1 VNSLHIPVPY
11 KHSNDRLTFKMP
23 FTSSQRA
30 APSVPSTLERAMSSS
45 SDENDAVE
53 FVDFVRRHVRNTS
66 STTSSPYGKVKPTT
80 PSDGQQR
87 QRLREDY
94 SDDDDR
100 VTPSKRAESML
111 NDARM
116 SARAS
121 RLMRETTRAEV
132 QAESARKRRSASA
145 AKLSA
150 STTPTTSRATSRIGS
165 EADLARVFES
175 SAVVV
180 VSDESEDEFFAK
192 TPVRVGRGGGGGA
205 QSFRTTHMETVQQ
218 QRQSTKKETVTNG
231 RRASMTP
238 PMVPRMSISKSPAPR
253 PVHSLMTTA
262 TTTATQDESLTR
274 VRGMNISAVEA
285 QVELLR
291 AKVATLQRE
300 LDDASIEKQSWLS
313 ERVRMSA
320 EVTSVEEEL
329 KTTTSRMSKME
340 RRLMALMKERDAAL
354 GEAESTRVALEKARA
369 EHASALDRESSST
382 RDKVV
387 SLEFN
392 VREYSVKIERL
403 QTVLQETQ
411 TKIRA
416 DEATILKLEE
426 RLASATADL
435 QAANAKLGQA
445 TDGKLRLESE
455 SAQLKTSVDELNAS
469 LRESNEKYERVSS
482 ELATANSKTES
493 RERQLQE
500 VNAANEKLKADI
512 NRLNETISLNNN
524 TLFQKDA
531 AIETM
536 RSDAEKEL
544 DEARHEIST
553 LEAEI
558 KAKTNIAESAKQ
570 AKDEVIS
577 ELEEVKA
584 ALRSKTSESRAFEIE
599 LESMKGEIAALEMK
613 LEKESRKAMTT
624 EEKAENAKDA
634 FAARL
639 AAAQEKQATFQGRLH
654 DMKTSLEAEKQKL
667 EAQARA
673 DVHNLEEELAVI
685 KQRLAEKELAYTTAS
700 NNAVMFE
707 QRLEATIAQLEEAK
721 DAVRELRGQLAESDI
736 TGVELKHMSEEL
748 DAANKRVQVVEGEK
762 KQAVDELRKVK
773 KDFQSLQGKIAGLEA
788 AADLAASESEDL
800 RRKLDMAEQDALA
813 TAEENELASSMA
825 AKATMVANAQ
835 VVKLEKQV
843 VVLKSELE
851 SLREKHAEDSQ
862 ASREDSDDK
871 LDRLHQQVEASGKR
885 IKELS
890 ELLDKERSSNAELN
904 KRSKNDASSRIEL
917 ETQLTCTKEQLAAA
931 EARLFETNNEL
942 LSVHKQL
949 DSVKKSAQEHRKSD
963 GGELIS
969 LRLAR
974 DTAESR
980 SSELQAS
987 VTKVTAERDLLQ
999 ESISSMEKRL
1009 EHERLAFAAQVKDA
1023 VKDAVRAKEQE
1034 MSVIRKEL
1042 DTIRQ
1047 LAVKGDNASAAL
1059 TKTIDDKQ
1067 AELDQAR
1074 TDVSELRAEVMTL
1087 THQVEHANELLATA
1101 RRDASTTQAGDQDE
1115 LKRVRMERDEA
1126 KSLAQDLELK
1136 LSEAKAQNSW
1146 LEGTVSATEAE
1157 LNAVKRA
1164 AASATKMN
1172 EDAVAQ
1178 LSRNSA
1184 SMKKRNGN
1192 GFGSPAL
1199 QGELS
1204 PLKWFSRQASR
1215 VISTPPN
1222 NLFNKFAVATPTVPM
1237 RTPGGTWRA
1246 PSKPETV
1253 GEAMQTLA
1261 AFGAAIAAV
1270 IMFMS
1275 LVAMIAPKP
1284 VDSPL
1289 ASLPSV
1295 DCGVF
1300 YTIHDGMLEIGY
1312 SLIGRTYRS
1321 LCVHHPP
1328 S

>member
-1 VNSLHIPVPY
+1 
-11 KHSNDRLTFKMP
+11 
-23 FTSSQRA
+23 
-30 APSVPSTLERAMSSS
+30 MSSS

-66 STTSSPYGKVKPTT
+66 STTSSPYGKVTT
-80 PSDGQQR
+80 TSTANDAPW

-94 SDDDDR
+94 SSGDDR
-100 VTPSKRAESML
+100 ATPSKRAEAML
-111 NDARM
+111 DDARM

-121 RLMRETTRAEV
+121 RATREAARAEI

-150 STTPTTSRATSRIGS
+150 STTPTTSRATSRVGS
-165 EADLARVFES
+165 EADLLGVFEAAK
-175 SAVVV
+175 AVVV

-192 TPVRVGRGGGGGA
+192 TPVRVGRGGGGAGS
-205 QSFRTTHMETVQQ
+205 SFRTTHMETVRQ

-238 PMVPRMSISKSPAPR
+238 PMVPRMSINKSPAPR
-253 PVHSLMTTA
+253 PVPSPMTT
-262 TTTATQDESLTR
+262 TTTTTQDESLTR

-291 AKVATLQRE
+291 VKVATLQRE
-300 LDDASIEKQSWLS
+300 LDEASIEKQSWLN

-329 KTTTSRMSKME
+329 KTTASRMSKME

-426 RLASATADL
+426 KLASATADL
-435 QAANAKLGQA
+435 QAANAKLGQV

-455 SAQLKTSVDELNAS
+455 SAQLKTSVDELNAA
-469 LRESNEKYERVSS
+469 LRESNEKFERVSS
-482 ELATANSKTES
+482 ELAAANSKTES

-558 KAKTNIAESAKQ
+558 KAKINIAESAKQ

-599 LESMKGEIAALEMK
+599 LENMKGEIAALEMK
-613 LEKESRKAMTT
+613 LEKENRKAMTT
-624 EEKAENAKDA
+624 EEKAASAKDA

-685 KQRLAEKELAYTTAS
+685 RQRLAEKEIAYTTAS

-721 DAVRELRGQLAESDI
+721 DAVRELRGKLAESDI
-736 TGVELKHMSEEL
+736 AGVEFKHMSEEL

-762 KQAVDELRKVK
+762 KQAVDELKKVK

-800 RRKLDMAEQDALA
+800 RTKLDMAEQDALA

-843 VVLKSELE
+843 AVLKSELE
-851 SLREKHAEDSQ
+851 SLRERHAEDSQ

-885 IKELS
+885 IKELT

-904 KRSKNDASSRIEL
+904 KRSKNDANSRIEL
-917 ETQLTCTKEQLAAA
+917 ESQLSNAKEQLAAA
-931 EARLFETNNEL
+931 EARLFQTNNEL
-942 LSVHKQL
+942 LSVNKQL

-963 GGELIS
+963 GGELIA

-987 VTKVTAERDLLQ
+987 LTKVTAERDLLQ
-999 ESISSMEKRL
+999 ESIASMEKRL

-1115 LKRVRMERDEA
+1115 LKRVRAERDEA
-1126 KSLAQDLELK
+1126 KSLAQGLELQ

-1184 SMKKRNGN
+1184 SRKQRNGGN

-1246 PSKPETV
+1246 PSRPETV

-1289 ASLPSV
+1289 ANLPSV
-1295 DCGVF
+1295 DCGLF
-1300 YTIHDGMLEIGY
+1300 HTIHDGMLEIGH

>member
-1 VNSLHIPVPY
+1 
-11 KHSNDRLTFKMP
+11 
-23 FTSSQRA
+23 
-30 APSVPSTLERAMSSS
+30 MSSS
-45 SDENDAVE
+45 SDENDAAE

-66 STTSSPYGKVKPTT
+66 STTSSPYGKVTT
-80 PSDGQQR
+80 TSTANDAPW

-94 SDDDDR
+94 SSGDDR
-100 VTPSKRAESML
+100 ATPSKRAEAML

-121 RLMRETTRAEV
+121 RTTREAARAEI

-150 STTPTTSRATSRIGS
+150 STTPTTSRATSRVGS
-165 EADLARVFES
+165 EADLLGVFEAAK
-175 SAVVV
+175 AVVV

-192 TPVRVGRGGGGGA
+192 TPVRVGRGGGGAGS
-205 QSFRTTHMETVQQ
+205 SFRTTHMETVRQ

-238 PMVPRMSISKSPAPR
+238 PMVPRMSINKSPAPR
-253 PVHSLMTTA
+253 PVPSLMTT
-262 TTTATQDESLTR
+262 TTTTTQDESLTR

-291 AKVATLQRE
+291 VKVATLQRE
-300 LDDASIEKQSWLS
+300 LDEASIEKQSWLN

-329 KTTTSRMSKME
+329 KTTASRMSKME

-426 RLASATADL
+426 KLASATADL
-435 QAANAKLGQA
+435 QAANAKLGQV

-455 SAQLKTSVDELNAS
+455 SAQLKTSVDELNAA
-469 LRESNEKYERVSS
+469 LRESNEKFERVSS
-482 ELATANSKTES
+482 ELAAANSKTES

-558 KAKTNIAESAKQ
+558 KAKINIAESAKQ

-599 LESMKGEIAALEMK
+599 LENMKGEIAALEMK

-624 EEKAENAKDA
+624 EEKAASAKDA
-634 FAARL
+634 FASRL

-685 KQRLAEKELAYTTAS
+685 RQRLAEKEIAYTTAS

-721 DAVRELRGQLAESDI
+721 DAVRELRGKLAESDI
-736 TGVELKHMSEEL
+736 AGVEFKHMSEEL

-762 KQAVDELRKVK
+762 KQAVDELKKVK

-800 RRKLDMAEQDALA
+800 RTKLDMAEQDALA

-843 VVLKSELE
+843 AVLKSELE
-851 SLREKHAEDSQ
+851 SLRERHAEDSQ

-885 IKELS
+885 IKELT

-904 KRSKNDASSRIEL
+904 KRSKNDANSRIEL
-917 ETQLTCTKEQLAAA
+917 ESQLSNAKEQLAAA
-931 EARLFETNNEL
+931 EARLFQTNNEL
-942 LSVHKQL
+942 LSVNKQL

-963 GGELIS
+963 GGELIA

-987 VTKVTAERDLLQ
+987 LTKVTAERDLLQ
-999 ESISSMEKRL
+999 ESIASMEKRL

-1115 LKRVRMERDEA
+1115 LKRVRAERDEA
-1126 KSLAQDLELK
+1126 KSLAQGLELQ

-1146 LEGTVSATEAE
+1146 
-1157 LNAVKRA
+1157 N
-1164 AASATKMN
+1164 
-1172 EDAVAQ
+1172 
-1178 LSRNSA
+1178 
-1184 SMKKRNGN
+1184 
-1192 GFGSPAL
+1192 
-1199 QGELS
+1199 
-1204 PLKWFSRQASR
+1204 W
-1215 VISTPPN
+1215 
-1222 NLFNKFAVATPTVPM
+1222 
-1237 RTPGGTWRA
+1237 
-1246 PSKPETV
+1246 
-1253 GEAMQTLA
+1253 
-1261 AFGAAIAAV
+1261 
-1270 IMFMS
+1270 
-1275 LVAMIAPKP
+1275 
-1284 VDSPL
+1284 
-1289 ASLPSV
+1289 
-1295 DCGVF
+1295 
-1300 YTIHDGMLEIGY
+1300 MLG
-1312 SLIGRTYRS
+1312 
-1321 LCVHHPP
+1321 
-1328 S
+1328 

>member
-1 VNSLHIPVPY
+1 
-11 KHSNDRLTFKMP
+11 
-23 FTSSQRA
+23 
-30 APSVPSTLERAMSSS
+30 MSSS

-66 STTSSPYGKVKPTT
+66 STTSSPYGKVTT
-80 PSDGQQR
+80 TATANAAPR

-94 SDDDDR
+94 SSGDDR
-100 VTPSKRAESML
+100 ATPTKRAEAML
-111 NDARM
+111 SDARM

-121 RLMRETTRAEV
+121 RATREAARAEI

-150 STTPTTSRATSRIGS
+150 STTPTTSRATSRVGS
-165 EADLARVFES
+165 DADLLGVFET
-175 SAVVV
+175 AKTVVA

-192 TPVRVGRGGGGGA
+192 TPVRVGRGGGGVGS
-205 QSFRTTHMETVQQ
+205 SFRTTHMETVRQ

-238 PMVPRMSISKSPAPR
+238 PMVPRMSINESPAPR
-253 PVHSLMTTA
+253 PVPSMMTT
-262 TTTATQDESLTR
+262 TTQDESLTR

-291 AKVATLQRE
+291 VKVATLQRE
-300 LDDASIEKQSWLS
+300 LDDASIEKQSWLN

-426 RLASATADL
+426 KLASATADL
-435 QAANAKLGQA
+435 QATNAKLGQA

-455 SAQLKTSVDELNAS
+455 SGQLKTSVDELNSA
-469 LRESNEKYERVSS
+469 LRESNEKFERVSS

-536 RSDAEKEL
+536 RLDAEKEL

-558 KAKTNIAESAKQ
+558 KAKINIAESAKQ

-599 LESMKGEIAALEMK
+599 LENMKGEIAALEMK

-624 EEKAENAKDA
+624 EEKAASAKDA

-654 DMKTSLEAEKQKL
+654 DMKTTLEAEKQKL

-685 KQRLAEKELAYTTAS
+685 RQRLAEKELAYTAAS
-700 NNAVMFE
+700 NNAVMFQ

-721 DAVRELRGQLAESDI
+721 DAVRELRGKLAESDI
-736 TGVELKHMSEEL
+736 TGVEFKHMSEEL

-762 KQAVDELRKVK
+762 KQAVDELKKVK

-800 RRKLDMAEQDALA
+800 RTKLDMAEQDALA

-843 VVLKSELE
+843 AILKSELE

-885 IKELS
+885 IKELT

-904 KRSKNDASSRIEL
+904 KRSKNDANSKIEL
-917 ETQLTCTKEQLAAA
+917 ESQLSSAKEQLAAA
-931 EARLFETNNEL
+931 EARLFQTNNEL
-942 LSVHKQL
+942 LSVNKQL

-963 GGELIS
+963 GGELIA

-987 VTKVTAERDLLQ
+987 LTKVTAERDLLQ
-999 ESISSMEKRL
+999 ESIASMEKRL

-1115 LKRVRMERDEA
+1115 LKRVRAERDEA
-1126 KSLAQDLELK
+1126 KLLAQGLELQ

-1172 EDAVAQ
+1172 EDALAQ

-1184 SMKKRNGN
+1184 SRKQRNGVN

-1246 PSKPETV
+1246 PSRPETV

-1289 ASLPSV
+1289 ANLPSV
-1295 DCGVF
+1295 DCGLF
-1300 YTIHDGMLEIGY
+1300 HTIHDGMLEIGH

>member
-1 VNSLHIPVPY
+1 
-11 KHSNDRLTFKMP
+11 
-23 FTSSQRA
+23 
-30 APSVPSTLERAMSSS
+30 MSSS

-66 STTSSPYGKVKPTT
+66 STTSSPYGKVTT
-80 PSDGQQR
+80 TSTANDAPR

-94 SDDDDR
+94 SSGDDR
-100 VTPSKRAESML
+100 ATPSKRAEAML

-121 RLMRETTRAEV
+121 RATREAARAEI

-150 STTPTTSRATSRIGS
+150 STTPTTSRATSRVGS
-165 EADLARVFES
+165 EADLLGVFEAAK
-175 SAVVV
+175 AVVV

-192 TPVRVGRGGGGGA
+192 TPVRVGRGGGGAGS
-205 QSFRTTHMETVQQ
+205 SFRTTHMETVRQ

-238 PMVPRMSISKSPAPR
+238 PMVPRMSINKSPAPR
-253 PVHSLMTTA
+253 PVPSLMTT
-262 TTTATQDESLTR
+262 TTTTTTQDESLTR

-291 AKVATLQRE
+291 VKVATLQRE
-300 LDDASIEKQSWLS
+300 LDDASIEKQSWLN

-329 KTTTSRMSKME
+329 KTTASRMSKME

-426 RLASATADL
+426 KLASATADL

-455 SAQLKTSVDELNAS
+455 SAQLKTSVDQLNAA
-469 LRESNEKYERVSS
+469 LRESNEKFERVSS
-482 ELATANSKTES
+482 ELAAANSKTEG

-558 KAKTNIAESAKQ
+558 KAKINIAESAKQ

-599 LESMKGEIAALEMK
+599 LENMKGEIAALEMK

-624 EEKAENAKDA
+624 EEKAASAKDA

-685 KQRLAEKELAYTTAS
+685 RQRLAEKELAYTTAS

-721 DAVRELRGQLAESDI
+721 DAVRELRGKLAESDI
-736 TGVELKHMSEEL
+736 AGVEFKHMSEEL

-762 KQAVDELRKVK
+762 KQAVDELKKVK

-800 RRKLDMAEQDALA
+800 RTKLDMAEQDALA

-843 VVLKSELE
+843 AVLKSELE

-885 IKELS
+885 IKELT

-904 KRSKNDASSRIEL
+904 KRSKNDANSRIEL
-917 ETQLTCTKEQLAAA
+917 ESQLSSAKEQLAAA
-931 EARLFETNNEL
+931 EARLFQTNNEL
-942 LSVHKQL
+942 LSVNKQL

-963 GGELIS
+963 GGELIA

-987 VTKVTAERDLLQ
+987 LTKVTAERDLLQ
-999 ESISSMEKRL
+999 ESIASMEKRL

-1115 LKRVRMERDEA
+1115 LKRVRAERDEA
-1126 KSLAQDLELK
+1126 KSLAQGLELK

-1178 LSRNSA
+1178 LSRNS
-1184 SMKKRNGN
+1184 SSRKQRNGGN

-1246 PSKPETV
+1246 PSRPETV

-1289 ASLPSV
+1289 ANLPSV
-1295 DCGVF
+1295 DCGLF
-1300 YTIHDGMLEIGY
+1300 HTIHDGMLEIGH

>member
-1 VNSLHIPVPY
+1 
-11 KHSNDRLTFKMP
+11 
-23 FTSSQRA
+23 
-30 APSVPSTLERAMSSS
+30 MSSS

-66 STTSSPYGKVKPTT
+66 STTSSPYGKVTT
-80 PSDGQQR
+80 TSTANDAPW

-94 SDDDDR
+94 SSGDDR
-100 VTPSKRAESML
+100 ATPSKRAEAML
-111 NDARM
+111 DDARM

-121 RLMRETTRAEV
+121 RATREAARAEI

-150 STTPTTSRATSRIGS
+150 STTPTTSRATSRVGS
-165 EADLARVFES
+165 EADLLGVFEAAK
-175 SAVVV
+175 AVVV

-192 TPVRVGRGGGGGA
+192 TPVRVGRGGGGAGS
-205 QSFRTTHMETVQQ
+205 SFRTTHMETVRQ

-238 PMVPRMSISKSPAPR
+238 PMVPRMSINKSPAPR
-253 PVHSLMTTA
+253 PVPSLMTT
-262 TTTATQDESLTR
+262 TTTTTQDESLTR

-291 AKVATLQRE
+291 VKVATLQRE
-300 LDDASIEKQSWLS
+300 LDEASIEKQSWLN

-329 KTTTSRMSKME
+329 KTTASRMSKME

-426 RLASATADL
+426 KLASATADL
-435 QAANAKLGQA
+435 QAANAKLGQV

-455 SAQLKTSVDELNAS
+455 SAQLKTSVDELNAA
-469 LRESNEKYERVSS
+469 LRESNEKFERVSS
-482 ELATANSKTES
+482 ELAAANSKTES

-558 KAKTNIAESAKQ
+558 KAKINIAESAKQ

-599 LESMKGEIAALEMK
+599 LENMKGEIAALEMK
-613 LEKESRKAMTT
+613 LEKENRKAMTT
-624 EEKAENAKDA
+624 EEKAASAKDA

-685 KQRLAEKELAYTTAS
+685 RQRLAEKEIAYTTAS

-707 QRLEATIAQLEEAK
+707 QRVEATIAQLEEAK
-721 DAVRELRGQLAESDI
+721 DAVRELRGKLAESDI
-736 TGVELKHMSEEL
+736 AGVEFKHMSEEL

-762 KQAVDELRKVK
+762 KQAVDELKKVK

-800 RRKLDMAEQDALA
+800 RTKLDMAEQDALA

-843 VVLKSELE
+843 AVLKSELE
-851 SLREKHAEDSQ
+851 SLRERHAEDSQ

-885 IKELS
+885 IKELT

-904 KRSKNDASSRIEL
+904 KRSKNDANSRIEL
-917 ETQLTCTKEQLAAA
+917 ESQLSNAKEQLAAA
-931 EARLFETNNEL
+931 EARLFQTNNEL
-942 LSVHKQL
+942 LSVNKQL

-963 GGELIS
+963 GGELIA

-987 VTKVTAERDLLQ
+987 LTKVTAERDLLQ
-999 ESISSMEKRL
+999 ESIASMEKRL

-1115 LKRVRMERDEA
+1115 LKRVRAERDEA
-1126 KSLAQDLELK
+1126 KSLAQGLELQ

-1184 SMKKRNGN
+1184 SRKQRNGGN

-1246 PSKPETV
+1246 PSRPETV

-1289 ASLPSV
+1289 ANLPSV
-1295 DCGVF
+1295 DCGLF
-1300 YTIHDGMLEIGY
+1300 HTIHDGMLEIGH

>member
-1 VNSLHIPVPY
+1 MISIIVV
-11 KHSNDRLTFKMP
+11 T
-23 FTSSQRA
+23 TRA
-30 APSVPSTLERAMSSS
+30 DDGRPTAMSSS

-66 STTSSPYGKVKPTT
+66 STTSSPYGKVTT
-80 PSDGQQR
+80 TSANDAPR

-94 SDDDDR
+94 SSDDDR
-100 VTPSKRAESML
+100 ATPSKRAEAML

-121 RLMRETTRAEV
+121 RATREAVRAEI

-150 STTPTTSRATSRIGS
+150 STTPTTSRATSRVGS
-165 EADLARVFES
+165 EADLLGVFETAK
-175 SAVVV
+175 AVVV

-192 TPVRVGRGGGGGA
+192 TPVRVGRGGGGA
-205 QSFRTTHMETVQQ
+205 AASFRTTHMETVRQ

-238 PMVPRMSISKSPAPR
+238 PMVPRMSINKSPAPR
-253 PVHSLMTTA
+253 PVPSLMTT
-262 TTTATQDESLTR
+262 TTQDESLTR

-291 AKVATLQRE
+291 VKVATLQRE
-300 LDDASIEKQSWLS
+300 LDDASIEKQSWLN

-329 KTTTSRMSKME
+329 KTTASRMSKME

-426 RLASATADL
+426 KLASATADL
-435 QAANAKLGQA
+435 QAANAKLGQV

-455 SAQLKTSVDELNAS
+455 SAQLKTSVDELNAA
-469 LRESNEKYERVSS
+469 LRESNEKFERVSS
-482 ELATANSKTES
+482 ELAAANSKTES

-512 NRLNETISLNNN
+512 NRLNETISLNNS

-558 KAKTNIAESAKQ
+558 KAKINIAESAKQ

-599 LESMKGEIAALEMK
+599 LENMKGEIAALEMK

-624 EEKAENAKDA
+624 EEKAASAKDA

-685 KQRLAEKELAYTTAS
+685 RQRLAEKELAYTTAS

-707 QRLEATIAQLEEAK
+707 QRLEVTIAQFEEAK
-721 DAVRELRGQLAESDI
+721 DAVRELRGKLAESDI
-736 TGVELKHMSEEL
+736 AGVEFKHMSEEL

-762 KQAVDELRKVK
+762 KQAVDELKKVK

-788 AADLAASESEDL
+788 AADLAAAESEDL
-800 RRKLDMAEQDALA
+800 RTKLDMAEQDALA

-843 VVLKSELE
+843 AVLKSELE
-851 SLREKHAEDSQ
+851 SLREKHAEDSK

-885 IKELS
+885 IKELT

-904 KRSKNDASSRIEL
+904 KRSKNDANSRIEL
-917 ETQLTCTKEQLAAA
+917 ESQLSSAKEQLAAA
-931 EARLFETNNEL
+931 EARLFQTNNEL
-942 LSVHKQL
+942 LSVNKQL

-963 GGELIS
+963 GGELMA

-987 VTKVTAERDLLQ
+987 LTKVTAERDLLQ
-999 ESISSMEKRL
+999 ESIASMEKRL

-1074 TDVSELRAEVMTL
+1074 THVSELRAEVMTL

-1115 LKRVRMERDEA
+1115 LKRVRAERDEA
-1126 KSLAQDLELK
+1126 KSLAQGLELQ
-1136 LSEAKAQNSW
+1136 LSEVKAQNSW

-1184 SMKKRNGN
+1184 SRKQRNGGN

-1246 PSKPETV
+1246 PSRPETV

-1289 ASLPSV
+1289 ANLPSV
-1295 DCGVF
+1295 DCGLF
-1300 YTIHDGMLEIGY
+1300 HTIHDGMLEIGH

>member
-1 VNSLHIPVPY
+1 
-11 KHSNDRLTFKMP
+11 
-23 FTSSQRA
+23 
-30 APSVPSTLERAMSSS
+30 MSSS

-66 STTSSPYGKVKPTT
+66 STTSSPYGKVTT
-80 PSDGQQR
+80 TSTANDAPR

-94 SDDDDR
+94 SSGDDR
-100 VTPSKRAESML
+100 ATPSKRAEAML

-121 RLMRETTRAEV
+121 RATREAARAEI

-150 STTPTTSRATSRIGS
+150 STTPTTSRATSRVGS
-165 EADLARVFES
+165 EADLLGVFEAAK
-175 SAVVV
+175 AVVV

-192 TPVRVGRGGGGGA
+192 TPVRVGRGGGGAGS
-205 QSFRTTHMETVQQ
+205 SFRTTHMETVRQ

-238 PMVPRMSISKSPAPR
+238 PMVPRMSINKSPAPR
-253 PVHSLMTTA
+253 PVPSLMTT
-262 TTTATQDESLTR
+262 TTTTTTQDESLTR

-291 AKVATLQRE
+291 VKVATLQRE
-300 LDDASIEKQSWLS
+300 LDDASIEKQSWLN

-329 KTTTSRMSKME
+329 KTTASRMSKME

-426 RLASATADL
+426 KLASATADL

-455 SAQLKTSVDELNAS
+455 SAQLKTSVDQLNAA
-469 LRESNEKYERVSS
+469 LRESNEKFERVSS
-482 ELATANSKTES
+482 ELAAANSKTEG

-558 KAKTNIAESAKQ
+558 KAKINIAESAKQ

-599 LESMKGEIAALEMK
+599 LENMKGEIAALEMK

-624 EEKAENAKDA
+624 EEKAASAKDA

-685 KQRLAEKELAYTTAS
+685 RQRLAEKELAYTTAS

-721 DAVRELRGQLAESDI
+721 DAVRELRGKLAESDI
-736 TGVELKHMSEEL
+736 AGVEFKHMSEEL

-762 KQAVDELRKVK
+762 KQAVDELKKVK

-800 RRKLDMAEQDALA
+800 RTKLDMAEQDALA

-843 VVLKSELE
+843 AVLKSELE

-885 IKELS
+885 IKELT

-904 KRSKNDASSRIEL
+904 KRSKNDANSRIEL
-917 ETQLTCTKEQLAAA
+917 ESQLSSAKEQLAAA
-931 EARLFETNNEL
+931 EARLFQTNNEL
-942 LSVHKQL
+942 LSVNKQL

-963 GGELIS
+963 GGELIA

-987 VTKVTAERDLLQ
+987 LTKVTAERDLLQ
-999 ESISSMEKRL
+999 ESIASMEKRL

-1115 LKRVRMERDEA
+1115 LKRVRAERDEA
-1126 KSLAQDLELK
+1126 KSLAQGLELK

-1184 SMKKRNGN
+1184 SRKQRNGGN

-1246 PSKPETV
+1246 PSRPETV

-1289 ASLPSV
+1289 ANLPSV
-1295 DCGVF
+1295 DCGLF
-1300 YTIHDGMLEIGY
+1300 HTIHDGMLEIGH

>member
-1 VNSLHIPVPY
+1 
-11 KHSNDRLTFKMP
+11 
-23 FTSSQRA
+23 
-30 APSVPSTLERAMSSS
+30 MSSS

-66 STTSSPYGKVKPTT
+66 STTSSPYGKVTT
-80 PSDGQQR
+80 TSTANDAPR

-94 SDDDDR
+94 SSGDDR
-100 VTPSKRAESML
+100 ATPSKRAEAML

-121 RLMRETTRAEV
+121 RATREAARAEI

-150 STTPTTSRATSRIGS
+150 STTPTTSRATSRVGS
-165 EADLARVFES
+165 EADLLGVFEAAK
-175 SAVVV
+175 AVVV

-192 TPVRVGRGGGGGA
+192 TPVRVGRGGGGAGS
-205 QSFRTTHMETVQQ
+205 SFRTTHMETMRQ

-238 PMVPRMSISKSPAPR
+238 PMVPRMSINKSPAPR
-253 PVHSLMTTA
+253 PVPSLMTT
-262 TTTATQDESLTR
+262 TTTTTTQDESLTR

-291 AKVATLQRE
+291 VKVATLQRE
-300 LDDASIEKQSWLS
+300 LDDASIEKQSWLN

-329 KTTTSRMSKME
+329 KTTASRMSKME

-426 RLASATADL
+426 KLAIATADL

-455 SAQLKTSVDELNAS
+455 SAQLKTSVDQLNAA
-469 LRESNEKYERVSS
+469 LRESNEKFERVSS
-482 ELATANSKTES
+482 ELAAANSKTEG

-558 KAKTNIAESAKQ
+558 KAKINIAESAKQ

-599 LESMKGEIAALEMK
+599 LENMKGEIAAVEMK

-624 EEKAENAKDA
+624 EEKAASAKDA

-685 KQRLAEKELAYTTAS
+685 RQRLAEKELAYTTAS

-721 DAVRELRGQLAESDI
+721 DAVRELRGKLAESDI
-736 TGVELKHMSEEL
+736 AGVEFKHMSEEL

-762 KQAVDELRKVK
+762 KQAVDELKKVK

-800 RRKLDMAEQDALA
+800 RTKLNMAEQDALA

-843 VVLKSELE
+843 AVLKSELE

-885 IKELS
+885 IKELT

-904 KRSKNDASSRIEL
+904 KRSKNDANSRIEL
-917 ETQLTCTKEQLAAA
+917 ESQLSSAKEQLAAA
-931 EARLFETNNEL
+931 EARLFQTNNEL
-942 LSVHKQL
+942 LSVNKQL

-963 GGELIS
+963 GGELIA

-987 VTKVTAERDLLQ
+987 LTKVTAERDLLQ
-999 ESISSMEKRL
+999 ESIASMEKRL

-1115 LKRVRMERDEA
+1115 LKRVRAERDEA
-1126 KSLAQDLELK
+1126 KSLAQGLELK

-1184 SMKKRNGN
+1184 SRKQRNGGN

-1246 PSKPETV
+1246 PSRPETV

-1289 ASLPSV
+1289 ANLPSV
-1295 DCGVF
+1295 DCGLF
-1300 YTIHDGMLEIGY
+1300 HTIHDGMLEIGH

>member
-1 VNSLHIPVPY
+1 
-11 KHSNDRLTFKMP
+11 
-23 FTSSQRA
+23 
-30 APSVPSTLERAMSSS
+30 MSSS

-66 STTSSPYGKVKPTT
+66 STTSSPYGKVTT
-80 PSDGQQR
+80 TSTANDAPR

-94 SDDDDR
+94 SSGDDR
-100 VTPSKRAESML
+100 ATPSKRAEAML

-121 RLMRETTRAEV
+121 RATREAARAEI

-150 STTPTTSRATSRIGS
+150 STTPTTSRATSRVGS
-165 EADLARVFES
+165 EADLLGVFEAAK
-175 SAVVV
+175 AVVV

-192 TPVRVGRGGGGGA
+192 TPVRVGRGGGGAGS
-205 QSFRTTHMETVQQ
+205 SFRTTHMETVRQ

-238 PMVPRMSISKSPAPR
+238 PMVPRMSINKSPAPR
-253 PVHSLMTTA
+253 PVPSLMTT
-262 TTTATQDESLTR
+262 TTTTQDESLTR

-291 AKVATLQRE
+291 VKVATLQRE
-300 LDDASIEKQSWLS
+300 LDDASIEKQSWLN

-329 KTTTSRMSKME
+329 KTTASRMSKME

-426 RLASATADL
+426 KLASATADL

-455 SAQLKTSVDELNAS
+455 SAQLKTSVDQLNAA
-469 LRESNEKYERVSS
+469 LRESNEKFERVSS
-482 ELATANSKTES
+482 ELAAANSKTEG

-558 KAKTNIAESAKQ
+558 KAKINIAESAKQ

-599 LESMKGEIAALEMK
+599 LENMKGEIAALEMK

-624 EEKAENAKDA
+624 EEKAASAKDA

-685 KQRLAEKELAYTTAS
+685 RQRLAEKEIAYTTAS

-721 DAVRELRGQLAESDI
+721 DAVRELRGKLAESDI
-736 TGVELKHMSEEL
+736 AGVEFKHMSEEL

-762 KQAVDELRKVK
+762 KQAVDELKKVK

-800 RRKLDMAEQDALA
+800 RTKLDMAEQDALA

-843 VVLKSELE
+843 AVLKSELE

-885 IKELS
+885 IKELT

-904 KRSKNDASSRIEL
+904 KRSKNDANSRIEL
-917 ETQLTCTKEQLAAA
+917 ESQLSSAKEQLAAA
-931 EARLFETNNEL
+931 EARLFQTNNEL
-942 LSVHKQL
+942 LSVNKQL

-963 GGELIS
+963 GGELIA

-987 VTKVTAERDLLQ
+987 LTKVTAERDLLQ
-999 ESISSMEKRL
+999 ESIASMEKRL

-1115 LKRVRMERDEA
+1115 LKRVRAERDEA
-1126 KSLAQDLELK
+1126 KSLAQGLELK

-1178 LSRNSA
+1178 LSRNS
-1184 SMKKRNGN
+1184 SSRKQRNGGN

-1246 PSKPETV
+1246 PSRPETV

-1289 ASLPSV
+1289 ANLPSV
-1295 DCGVF
+1295 DCGLF
-1300 YTIHDGMLEIGY
+1300 HTIHDGMLEIGH